1 MKIKGNLLAQ
11 ILIAFVAAIIL
22 GVVFGPAIDVIA
34 PLGDL
39 FLRLIKFII
48 APLIL
53 ATLVVGIASTGDPKQ
68 LGRIGIKTI
77 TYYLLTSAVA
87 VSIGLAFAFLI
98 APGEGLSISVPET
111 TTEVAETGG
120 VVATLL
126 NIIPENPFAALA
138 SGNILQIIFF
148 AVFIGLAITLV
159 GKPAQPVYRFFEG
172 FAEVMYKITAIIM
185 WVAPIGVLGLV
196 APVVGQY
203 GLAVL
208 LPLMKVIL
216 AVAIACIFHAVLV
229 YSLAVKGFAK
239 INPLQFF
246 KGIAP
251 AATVAFSTCSS
262 SGTLPVTLKNTQ
274 ENLGVSRKISSFVL
288 PLGAT
293 LNMDGTAIYQGVAV
307 VFIAQFYGLE
317 LSLLQLVTVV
327 LTTVLAS
334 IGAAGVP
341 GAGVIMLAM
350 VLTAADMPLEGI
362 ALVAGIDR
370 ILDMFRTSLNV
381 VGDASA
387 AVVVAATENELWV
400 DELVEDRGDGFD
412 EETGDE
418 LSAWNSK

>member
-1 MKIKGNLLAQ
+1 MKFKVKLLPM
-11 ILIAFVAAIIL
+11 ILIAFVLAVIL
-22 GVVFGPAIDVIA
+22 GLVFGPAIDVIA

-77 TYYLLTSAVA
+77 AYYLLTSAVA
-87 VSIGLAFAFLI
+87 VTIGLAFAFLI
-98 APGEGLSISVPET
+98 APGEGLTISVPET
-111 TTEVAETGG
+111 TTEIAETGG

-138 SGNILQIIFF
+138 AGNVLQIIFF
-148 AVFIGLAITLV
+148 AIFIGLAITLV

-239 INPLQFF
+239 ISPLQFF

-350 VLTAADMPLEGI
+350 VLSAANMPLEGI

-387 AVVVAATENELWV
+387 AVVIGATENELWV
-400 DELVEDRGDGFD
+400 DELVEDRDDDFD
-412 EETGDE
+412 EGTGDE